1 MFNIALILLVV
12 VGLVLIAAILLQA
25 GQGGGLSA
33 QFGGAA
39 STDAFVGSRQAT
51 TILHKAS
58 WWGGAIFLFLS
69 FVMGLASSRANRP
82 RSILEDQFRQQQQ
95 EAPAPLQPLPL
106 NSAPAPAQGGQKAAP
121 PAGNAQPATPAP
133 PAR

>member
-1 MFNIALILLVV
+1 MFTVSLIFLVL

-69 FVMGLASSRANRP
+69 FLMGLVSSRNSRP
-82 RSILEDQFRQQQQ
+82 RSILEDQFRQQQ

-106 NSAPAPAQGGQKAAP
+106 NSAPAPAQGGQNAAP
-121 PAGNAQPATPAP
+121 PAGNAQPATPAR

>member
-1 MFNIALILLVV
+1 MFTFFLIVLTL

-58 WWGGAIFLFLS
+58 WWGGGLFLFLS
-69 FVMGLASSRANRP
+69 FLMGLVSSRASRP
-82 RSILEDQFRQQQQ
+82 RSILEDQFRQQQ

-106 NSAPAPAQGGQKAAP
+106 NTAPSPGQGGQNAAP